1 MVANFEL
8 TVEQMRARRGV
19 KWNRFPADVLPA
31 WVADMDFAVP
41 DEVQDA
47 IEAVVSK
54 RDYGYGN
61 GHGVRDGKDGLAF
74 AFAEYAMANFD
85 WGSHTVDP
93 DGVLPVTDL
102 IQGMYS
108 PVYAFSEPGDGI
120 VVQTPI
126 YPPFLDTIASTGRRL
141 VENRLVDDGTKMALD
156 VEGLRQVV
164 DSNTR
169 LMMVPNPH
177 NPTGRCF
184 TRDELNAMAQVAIE
198 HDMIIISDEIHA
210 DLVFSGHQHIPFA
223 SLSPEIAARTITL
236 TSATKGFNIP
246 GLRCALMYFGSL
258 ELKERFHKTMPARLL
273 GAPNVIGIDATI
285 AAWRYGQPWLKD
297 VMAVMEAN
305 RDRLTEFLA
314 KEMPAIK
321 YRQPEATYLGW
332 LDCTALN
339 LGRSPFEFFL
349 ERAKVGLMEGANFG
363 EAGVGKVRLN
373 FGTSPKILDEILDR
387 MAQSIREVALAPA

>member
-41 DEVQDA
+41 DEVQAA
-47 IEAVVSK
+47 IEAIVSK

-61 GHGVRDGKDGLAF
+61 GHGVREGKEGLAV
-74 AFAEYAMANFD
+74 AFQEYAQSSFG
-85 WGSHTVDP
+85 WEIDP

-126 YPPFLDTIASTGRRL
+126 YPPFLDTIATTGRRM
-141 VENRLVDDGTKMALD
+141 VENRLVDDGTKLALD
-156 VEGLRQVV
+156 VDGLGSVV
-164 DSNTR
+164 DARTR
-169 LMMVPNPH
+169 LLMVPNPH

-184 TRDELNAMAQVAIE
+184 TREELTAMAEVAIE
-198 HDMIIISDEIHA
+198 HDLIVVSDEIHA
-210 DLVFSGHQHIPFA
+210 DLVYSGHTHIPFA
-223 SLSPEIAARTITL
+223 SLSSEVAGRTITL

-258 ELKERFHKTMPARLL
+258 ELKERFHKTIPQRLL
-273 GAPNVIGIDATI
+273 GAPNVIGIDATV
-285 AAWRYGQPWLKD
+285 AAWRYGQPWLKE
-297 VMAVMEAN
+297 VMTVLEAN
-305 RDRLTEFLA
+305 RNRVTAFLA
-314 KEMPAIK
+314 KEMPQIV
-321 YRQPEATYLGW
+321 YREPEATYLAW
-332 LDCTALN
+332 LDCAPLD

-349 ERAKVGLMEGANFG
+349 DHAKVGLMEGANFG
-363 EAGVGKVRLN
+363 AAGVGKVRLN
-373 FGTSPKILDEILDR
+373 FGTSAKILDEILER
-387 MAQSIREVALAPA
+387 MAQSIRQVALATA

>member
-1 MVANFEL
+1 MEANFEL
-8 TVEQMRARRGV
+8 TVEEMRARRGV

-41 DEVQDA
+41 DEVQAA

-61 GHGVRDGKDGLAF
+61 GHGVREGKEGLAQ
-74 AFAEYAMANFD
+74 AFVEYATGNFD
-85 WGSHTVDP
+85 WGNHTVNP
-93 DGVLPVTDL
+93 DCVLPVTDL

-126 YPPFLDTIASTGRRL
+126 YPPFLDTIATTGRRL
-141 VENRLVDDGTKMALD
+141 VENRLVDDGTKLALD
-156 VEGLRQVV
+156 VEGLRNVV
-164 DSNTR
+164 DDTTC

-198 HDMIIISDEIHA
+198 RNLIVVSDEIHA
-210 DLVFSGHQHIPFA
+210 DLVYSGHQHIPFA
-223 SLSPEIAARTITL
+223 SLSLEIAARTITL

-285 AAWRYGQPWLKD
+285 AAWRYGQPWLKQ
-297 VMAVMEAN
+297 VMVQLEAN
-305 RDRLTEFLA
+305 RDHMTEFLA
-314 KEMPAIK
+314 KEMPGVK

-332 LDCTALN
+332 LDCTAMN
-339 LGRSPFEFFL
+339 LGQSPFEYFL
-349 ERAKVGLMEGANFG
+349 EKAKVGLMEGANFG

-373 FGTSPKILDEILDR
+373 FGTSAKILDQILDR